1 VSARVVDLCWPLLLV
16 PAADVG
22 GVGHPVAC
30 RYALPGGGHVY
41 VDAEHPGEQCGGK
54 FRGQL
59 EQRCRA
65 CLAGVDAEIF
75 QSLPEVARAAGCPVA
90 DELVLLGSEL
100 ATNAIMHSSSGEPG
114 GTFAVRAELRHGD
127 YAWLEVE
134 DQGGDWTA
142 REDQD
147 DEHGR
152 GLAIV
157 AAIAGDGNWGTETGD
172 TPHGCVVWVRL
183 DWHQEAGA

>member
-1 VSARVVDLCWPLLLV
+1 MQHDSTTVQKTPVTFQRTYDGAPAEVWRVRADL
-16 PAADVG
+16 AT
-22 GVGHPVAC
+22 
-30 RYALPGGGHVY
+30 
-41 VDAEHPGEQCGGK
+41 
-54 FRGQL
+54 
-59 EQRCRA
+59 
-65 CLAGVDAEIF
+65 I
-75 QSLPEVARAAGCPVA
+75 AAGCPVA

-134 DQGGDWTA
+134 DQGGDWTL

-157 AAIAGDGNWGTETGD
+157 AAIAGDGNWGTETQ
-172 TPHGCVVWVRL
+172 TPLSFVVWARL
-183 DWHQEAGA
+183 AWNQDQDA